1 MLELKD
7 LQINDRIRPT
17 GDGPQPANGYEV
29 MGIDY
34 QGDMRTGPCVVL
46 DWEGRFAAGGNPP
59 LIVKAS
65 ELANWE
71 RIPDETR

>member
-7 LQINDRIRPT
+7 LKINDRIIPT
-17 GDGPQPANGYEV
+17 SDVAYPVNGYEV

-34 QGDMRTGPCVVL
+34 QGDMRTGPCVIL
-46 DWEGRFAAGGNPP
+46 DWEGRFAFEGNAP
-59 LIVKAS
+59 LVVKAS

-71 RIPDETR
+71 RVA